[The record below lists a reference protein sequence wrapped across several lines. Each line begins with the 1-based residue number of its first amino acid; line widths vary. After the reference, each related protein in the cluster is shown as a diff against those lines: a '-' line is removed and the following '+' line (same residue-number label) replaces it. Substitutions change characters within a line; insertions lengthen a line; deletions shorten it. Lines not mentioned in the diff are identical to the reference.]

1 MKKILYFCVTLVCTL
16 SFLTSCNSCSKEPV
30 VPEEKNDTTVVND
43 SSINM
48 ENIVSADREYM
59 FLNFGKDYFWY
70 ETSIILKDFLDSE
83 DCDGSIEKIT
93 NVFQSVDGEEGR
105 GFVTRVILV
114 SHSPEGTDTI
124 DIKDGFWIED
134 YDMSESEVT
143 VTYEEAFQRLQEANV
158 PKPHSRNC
166 VLREQVGPKK
176 ANPQYI
182 FGNIHDQVYVDA
194 ATGAVSKINPAFGN

>member
-83 DCDGSIEKIT
+83 DCDG
-93 NVFQSVDGEEGR
+93 R
-105 GFVTRVILV
+105 
-114 SHSPEGTDTI
+114 

-143 VTYEEAFQRLQEANV
+143 VTFEEAFQRLQEANV